1 MTSSIDQWRS
11 RGASLAPRAAR
22 RSRASVR
29 ERVNRLRHRA
39 FFIVQCGLAASAAW
53 WVATTL
59 LHHHIPFFAPV
70 TAMISLG
77 MSYGQRLRRVIDVTI
92 GVAIGVFVGDIFVHV
107 FGSGVWQ
114 IAVVAITAM
123 TIAVL
128 LGAGTMLVS
137 QAGVQSIIVTT
148 LVAQQG
154 LALSRWLDAVVG
166 GSVALLATTIVPASP
181 WRRPRA
187 QAAVVVG
194 ELSGILAST
203 ARALRQADTDL
214 AASALVRARHSEHA
228 LDELRDLSAEGI
240 AVVRL
245 SPFRRRH
252 LPAVQ
257 AIADLLEPLD
267 LAIRNIRVLVRRASV
282 AVREGEEVPEAYVDL
297 ISSLA
302 EVTAE
307 IAAQLSERRLATGS
321 REALATIARS
331 TSLVAPEAGLSA
343 EVIRA
348 QVRSA
353 VVDLLMLT
361 GLTYDKACALVPA
374 SADGLEDDSDR
385 GDD

>member
-1 MTSSIDQWRS
+1 MTSSIDQWRA
-11 RGASLAPRAAR
+11 RRASLAPRGAAQ
-22 RSRASVR
+22 RSKASLR
-29 ERVNRLRHRA
+29 QRFARLRNRS
-39 FFIVQCGLAASAAW
+39 FFIVQCASAAAVAW

-59 LHHHIPFFAPV
+59 LHHQSAFFAPV
-70 TAMISLG
+70 TVMLSLG
-77 MSYGQRLRRVIDVTI
+77 MSYGQRLRRVVEVTI
-92 GVAIGVFVGDIFVHV
+92 GVAIGVFVGDTFVHL

-128 LGAGTMLVS
+128 LGAGTMLVT
-137 QAGVQSIIVTT
+137 QAGVQSIIITT
-148 LVAQQG
+148 LVAQQEF
-154 LALSRWLDAVVG
+154 AVSRWIDAVVG
-166 GSVALLATTIVPASP
+166 GCVALLAATITPASP
-181 WRRPRA
+181 IRRPRA
-187 QAAVVVG
+187 QAAVVVA
-194 ELSGILAST
+194 ELSAILTCT
-203 ARALRQADTDL
+203 AKAVRENDPDL
-214 AASALVRARHSEHA
+214 AAHTLARARDSEHA

-282 AVREGEEVPEAYVDL
+282 AVREHEEVPESYVDL

-302 EVTAE
+302 EVTDEMAG
-307 IAAQLSERRLATGS
+307 QLSERRLSTRS
-321 REALATIARS
+321 RTALASIAQS
-331 TSLVAPEAGLSA
+331 SVLVAPHAGLSA

-353 VVDLLMLT
+353 VIDLLMLT
-361 GLTYDKACALVPA
+361 GLTYAEAGDLVP
-374 SADGLEDDSDR
+374 SSVDDLEDER
-385 GDD
+385 AR